1 MMLGLLL
8 QIASVVLLRCRLGK
22 TWLRRPTVILVLAS
36 VVYQGVSPVL
46 LAFPSI
52 GAQDYYR
59 FGVASSYTDEAV
71 LVTSAGML
79 AFTLAYLLSRPERAQ
94 PRQARRA
101 SLARALDWRLLA
113 LSCAPLAVLTYE
125 GRGYA
130 NGSLTIG
137 AGAPPGTVLASSFFV
152 ILMALTAFSL
162 VLSKGPQW
170 FLPVLA
176 AQSLLLAAAGER
188 NPVIANAIV
197 LIVLLGHAGQK
208 PSARQLQAAGAVTVL
223 AVLAIGGVRAQQGRS
238 LYYSDNGLGA
248 RAAALATGLGSVGT
262 SHGLLTEAAVRLDAT
277 SFAAA
282 VLQSVSYGQPR
293 LSPAGV
299 PESFL
304 LAVPNELWPSKLT
317 HASALNPTVTQ
328 INDFGLQ
335 PVNFLP
341 GFAGMYAGFL
351 SPPWLI
357 AFLTALGG
365 LAGRGERWLLRSYSP
380 GRFVMLAGALI
391 AALSYEGGMPAM
403 LLQLRSAAAVAV
415 ITLVAAKLG
424 PKWVMIRAKP
434 WPRSRTSTLS

>member
-8 QIASVVLLRCRLGK
+8 QIASVMLLRCRLGK
-22 TWLRRPTVILVLAS
+22 MWLRRPTVILVLAS
-36 VVYQGVSPVL
+36 VVYQGVSSVL

-52 GAQDYYR
+52 GAQDIYR
-59 FGVASSYTDEAV
+59 IGVARSYVDEAV

-79 AFTLAYLLSRPERAQ
+79 AFTMAYLLSRPERAQ
-94 PRQARRA
+94 PRPARRA

-130 NGSLTIG
+130 NGSLTTG

-152 ILMALTAFSL
+152 ILMALAAFSF
-162 VLSKGPQW
+162 VLSKGPRW
-170 FLPVLA
+170 FLPALA
-176 AQSLLLAAAGER
+176 AQSLLLAATGER
-188 NPVIANAIV
+188 SPVIADAIV
-197 LIVLLGHAGQK
+197 LIVLLCHAGQK
-208 PSARQLQAAGAVTVL
+208 PSTRQLQVASALTVL
-223 AVLAIGGVRAQQGRS
+223 AVLAISGVRGQQGRS
-238 LYYSDNGLGA
+238 LYYRDSGLGA

-262 SHGLLTEAAVRLDAT
+262 SHGLLTEAAVRFDGT

-293 LSPAGV
+293 LSPAEV
-299 PESFL
+299 PASFL
-304 LAVPNELWPSKLT
+304 LAVPNALWPSKIT
-317 HASALNPTVTQ
+317 HASALDPTVTQ
-328 INDFGLQ
+328 IDDFGLQ

-341 GFAGMYAGFL
+341 GFAGMYVGFL

-357 AFLTALGG
+357 ALLATLGG
-365 LAGRGERWLLRSYSP
+365 LAGWGERRLLRSYSP
-380 GRFVMLAGALI
+380 GRFVMLAGALT
-391 AALSYEGGMPAM
+391 AAMFYEGGVPSM
-403 LLQLRSAAAVAV
+403 LVQLRSAAAVAA

-434 WPRSRTSTLS
+434 GASSRTSTLS